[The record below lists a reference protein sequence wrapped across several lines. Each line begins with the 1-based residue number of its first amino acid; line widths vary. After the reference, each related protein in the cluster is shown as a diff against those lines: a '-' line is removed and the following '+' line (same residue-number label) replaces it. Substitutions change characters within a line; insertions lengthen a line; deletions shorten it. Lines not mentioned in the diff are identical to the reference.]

1 MEPIKLGKKRVKQM
15 TIEMNKAADVGR
27 RLKAI
32 VDYVRDCQARVTK
45 GEIMDLQ
52 GLDNNVIEVCDAIA
66 KLPEKEGQA
75 LEAQMSQL
83 IESLEVLAQTMK
95 EQQDNMARV
104 GSR

>member
-1 MEPIKLGKKRVKQM
+1 MTKNNVEAAEVGK
-15 TIEMNKAADVGR
+15 

-66 KLPEKEGQA
+66 QLPEEEGQA
-75 LEAQMSQL
+75 LESQMTQL
-83 IESLEVLAQTMK
+83 IESLEVLARTMK
-95 EQQDNMARV
+95 EQQDGFTSTGAR
-104 GSR
+104 